1 MLVFCLLAAVAGA
14 ATVYAMPQAVVLGVV
29 LVPFLVCI
37 VLGWVLT
44 VQNRG
49 LNLGL
54 SGLILPIKP
63 FTKVQPSRAS
73 VAFGLSAAF
82 AVGACLS
89 LLLSVAY
96 A

>member
-1 MLVFCLLAAVAGA
+1 MLVLCLLAAVAGGVA
-14 ATVYAMPQAVVLGVV
+14 VSAVPQVAVLGLV
-29 LVPFLVCI
+29 LAPFLVCI

-49 LNLGL
+49 LNLRL

-63 FTKVQPSRAS
+63 FTKVQPSRS
-73 VAFGLSAAF
+73 LVAFGLSAAF
-82 AVGACLS
+82 AAGACFS
-89 LLLSVAY
+89 LLLAVAH